1 MLSNYRPAIISVFT
15 CLGDYLMA
23 DIQGIIFKLLRTAIA
38 ALVFGL
44 VYWLLL
50 WIIGVLLT
58 AFHIALPAFVGPILL
73 VILVLAFILVVIK
86 IWGWNW
92 QF

>member
-1 MLSNYRPAIISVFT
+1 
-15 CLGDYLMA
+15 MA
-23 DIQGIIFKLLRTAIA
+23 DVQGIVFKLLRTAVA

-44 VYWLLL
+44 LYWLLL
-50 WIIGVLLT
+50 WAAGMLLS
-58 AFHIALPAFVGPILL
+58 AFHLALPAFVAPIVL

>member
-1 MLSNYRPAIISVFT
+1 LAELAAAACSREPF
-15 CLGDYLMA
+15 MA
-23 DIQGIIFKLLRTAIA
+23 DVQGIVSKLLRTAVA

-44 VYWLLL
+44 VYWLLI
-50 WIIGVLLT
+50 WVIGILLS
-58 AFHIALPAFVGPILL
+58 AFHIALPAFVAPIVL
-73 VILVLAFILVVIK
+73 VILVLAFILVVIR

>member
-1 MLSNYRPAIISVFT
+1 
-15 CLGDYLMA
+15 MA
-23 DIQGIIFKLLRTAIA
+23 DVQGIVFKLLRTAIA

-44 VYWLLL
+44 LYWGLIYVIGILLS
-50 WIIGVLLT
+50 
-58 AFHIALPAFVGPILL
+58 AFHLALPAFVAPILG
-73 VILVLAFILVVIK
+73 VILILAFILVVIK